1 MHMKKFSSHAH
12 FMWGSIACLLLLTL
26 TIFAFLMT
34 MTMTMT
40 TEGLTENTQKK
51 TFTVPQF
58 QQGPMDGPVNS
69 NTSSG
74 QTNTNFVTAATNAKG
89 DCFATNTCE

>member
-1 MHMKKFSSHAH
+1 MKKFSSHAL
-12 FMWGSIACLLLLTL
+12 FMGGSIACLLLLTL
-26 TIFAFLMT
+26 AIFAFFMT
-34 MTMTMT
+34 T
-40 TEGLTENTQKK
+40 TEGLTDKPKK

-58 QQGPMDGPVNS
+58 QQGPLDGPVNS

-74 QTNTNFVTAATNAKG
+74 QTNSNFVTAATNAKG